1 MIPYLMLEN
10 VGGYVSLG
18 LVTAGARSHNI
29 TCKNY
34 DESITTI
41 RLQSS
46 HDQSSQQ
53 HDNYYMQEQIN
64 KSKDNKGTKRI
75 LLVDDEDDINLT
87 VKLVLEGSGFKV
99 DSFSNPLLA
108 LESFNAGLYDLAILD
123 VKMPVM
129 NGFGLY
135 QEVRKL
141 DDKVK
146 ICFLSAASD
155 IYYEAF
161 GKEALPNIDEK
172 CIIRVPM
179 ENELLIKKIKSIIF

>member
-1 MIPYLMLEN
+1 MLEN

-46 HDQSSQQ
+46 HDHNSQQ

-146 ICFLSAASD
+146 ICFLTAASD

-161 GKEALPNIDEK
+161 GKEAFPDIDEN
-172 CIIRVPM
+172 CIIRKPVD
-179 ENELLIKKIKSIIF
+179 NEYLIKQIKSIIC

>member
-18 LVTAGARSHNI
+18 LVTAGERAHNI
-29 TCKNY
+29 TCKN

-46 HDQSSQQ
+46 HDHNSQQ
-53 HDNYYMQEQIN
+53 HDYYYMQEQIN
-64 KSKDNKGTKRI
+64 KKKDNKGTKRI

-108 LESFNAGLYDLAILD
+108 LESFKAGLYDLAILD

-135 QEVRKL
+135 QEIRKL

-146 ICFLSAASD
+146 ICFLTAASD

-161 GKEALPNIDEK
+161 RKEAFPNFDEK
-172 CIIRVPM
+172 CIIRVPI
-179 ENELLIKKIKSIIF
+179 ENELLIKQIKSIIF